1 MKVVYVCSPFRGTPE
16 EIKENI
22 ALAKRVSRKAALDGN
37 AVICPHLLYPLFL
50 RDGDE
55 REREI
60 GLRAGLRLLE
70 LADELWVVDGRISA
84 GMAREI
90 ARAGEL
96 GIPTK
101 CVCDPEAAEEHLLNA
116 VMGGKE

>member
-1 MKVVYVCSPFRGTPE
+1 MKVVYICSPFRGTAE
-16 EIKENI
+16 EMKENI
-22 ALAKRVSRKAALDGN
+22 ALAKRVSRKAALEGN

-50 RDGDE
+50 QERDE
-55 REREI
+55 AEREI
-60 GLRAGLRLLE
+60 GIRAGMKLLE
-70 LADELWVVDGRISA
+70 LSDEIWVVDGRIST